1 MTMTTLLLFLLT
13 IATTTLWLSV
23 PAVSAFE
30 FDHDLSPDQCRK
42 DINQC
47 TAKSNNSTMWYSC
60 PISCAKY
67 FELEGC
73 MAEQRTDPEQLYE
86 LRAKR
91 SDDVSMSL
99 EENEGYVTLYAV
111 IPMLPGMA
119 QYYYDAIEHIA
130 HVYKYT
136 LVAMIL
142 PYYDDDDQS
151 TASSPSSSILQSITD
166 NSLGD
171 SNSNNSKN
179 KKKTKSILLEG
190 HKRGGNV
197 PNPVLEYLLSR
208 KVVAGN
214 FNLNNNNNESI
225 LMTTPNIFLISHSG
239 MFIERMVSPT
249 MEMIERRLK
258 VHLRAMD
265 EPSGREL

>member
-1 MTMTTLLLFLLT
+1 
-13 IATTTLWLSV
+13 
-23 PAVSAFE
+23 
-30 FDHDLSPDQCRK
+30 
-42 DINQC
+42 
-47 TAKSNNSTMWYSC
+47 MWYSC

-67 FELEGC
+67 LELEGC

-86 LRAKR
+86 LHAKR
-91 SDDVSMSL
+91 SDVVSMSL

-119 QYYYDAIEHIA
+119 QYYYNAIEHIA
-130 HVYKYT
+130 NIYKYT

-142 PYYDDDDQS
+142 PYYDDDQS
-151 TASSPSSSILQSITD
+151 TTSSPSSSILQSITD
-166 NSLGD
+166 KTLGE
-171 SNSNNSKN
+171 NTSNNNNNK

-190 HKRGGNV
+190 HKRGENV

-208 KVVAGN
+208 EVVAGN
-214 FNLNNNNNESI
+214 FNLNKNNNNESI
-225 LMTTPNIFLISHSG
+225 LMTTPNIFLISHTG

-265 EPSGREL
+265 EPSEREL

>member
-1 MTMTTLLLFLLT
+1 MTTLLLFLVT
-13 IATTTLWLSV
+13 IATTTLWLS
-23 PAVSAFE
+23 ASTVSAFE
-30 FDHDLSPDQCRK
+30 FDHDVSLDQCRK

-47 TAKSNNSTMWYSC
+47 TAESNNATMWYSC
-60 PISCAKY
+60 PISCAEY

-86 LRAKR
+86 LHAKR

-119 QYYYDAIEHIA
+119 QYYYDAVEHIA
-130 HVYKYT
+130 HIYKYT

-142 PYYDDDDQS
+142 PYYDDDQS

-171 SNSNNSKN
+171 NNNNNNNN

-190 HKRGGNV
+190 HQRGGNV

-208 KVVAGN
+208 EVVAGN

-225 LMTTPNIFLISHSG
+225 LMTTPNIFLISHTG

-265 EPSGREL
+265 ELSEREL

>member
-1 MTMTTLLLFLLT
+1 MTTLLLFLVT
-13 IATTTLWLSV
+13 VATTTLWLS
-23 PAVSAFE
+23 AASVSAFE
-30 FDHDLSPDQCRK
+30 FDHDVSPDQCQK

-47 TAKSNNSTMWYSC
+47 NAAESNTTMWYSC
-60 PISCAKY
+60 PISCAEY

-86 LRAKR
+86 LYVKRAA
-91 SDDVSMSL
+91 DDVSISL

-151 TASSPSSSILQSITD
+151 AAASSSPSSSILQTIID

-171 SNSNNSKN
+171 KN

-190 HKRGGNV
+190 HRKGGNT

-208 KVVAGN
+208 EVVAGN
-214 FNLNNNNNESI
+214 FNLNNNNYNESI
-225 LMTTPNIFLISHSG
+225 LMTTPNIFLISHTG
-239 MFIERMVSPT
+239 MFIERLVSPT
-249 MEMIERRLK
+249 IEMIERRLK
-258 VHLRAMD
+258 VHLLAMD
-265 EPSGREL
+265 EQSEREL